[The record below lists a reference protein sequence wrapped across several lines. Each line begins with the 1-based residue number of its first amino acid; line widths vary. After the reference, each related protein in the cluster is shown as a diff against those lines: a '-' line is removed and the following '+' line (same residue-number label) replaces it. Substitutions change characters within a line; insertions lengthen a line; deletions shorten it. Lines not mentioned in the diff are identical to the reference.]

1 MATEALLRKT
11 MGALRAMD
19 AAGEE
24 VLADI
29 PNNELVRVQISRP
42 RNPQHHRKW
51 RALIAAIFP
60 HQDTYPTEDMLIA
73 AIKVALGY
81 GDTIKLPDGRA
92 IIVPKSLSFAKL
104 DQVGFDAFYD
114 RALSLILNKILPGV
128 GKSELEQEISG
139 ILAQPPQARPRACH
153 YLKNH
158 GGES

>member
-1 MATEALLRKT
+1 MPTEAIFRKT

-24 VLADI
+24 ILADI
-29 PNNELVRVQISRP
+29 PNNEIVRVQISRP

-81 GDTIKLPDGRA
+81 GDTIKLPDGRQ

-104 DQVGFDAFYD
+104 DQKGFDDFYE
-114 RALSLILNKILPGV
+114 RALALILGRILPGV
-128 GKSELEQEISG
+128 GKAELEQEVSD
-139 ILAQPPQARPRACH
+139 ILAGYQR
-153 YLKNH
+153 
-158 GGES
+158 E